1 MDRLTAYF
9 IGEMLRIQN
18 EDPERF
24 QQIHDHECPHSYG
37 LPSFKH
43 DHICELSTCEK
54 CWEEAMSGRDRKK
67 KNTLWKM
74 WQRVKKAV
82 KRMKEVFK
90 CSG

>member
-9 IGEMLRIQN
+9 IDEMLRIQN

-54 CWEEAMSGRDRKK
+54 CWEEAMSGRDRKRD
-67 KNTLWKM
+67 TVFRKM
-74 WQRVKKAV
+74 WRQIKDWA
-82 KRMKEVFK
+82 KRMKGAFR
-90 CSG
+90 